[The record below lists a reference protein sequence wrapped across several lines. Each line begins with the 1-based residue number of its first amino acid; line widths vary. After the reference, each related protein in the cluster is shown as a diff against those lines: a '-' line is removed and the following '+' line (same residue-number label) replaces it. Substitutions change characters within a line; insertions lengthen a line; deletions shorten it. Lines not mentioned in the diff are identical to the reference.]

1 MRVSDVIGGL
11 AVCGVVVLIGM
22 SLADED
28 SPDALAD
35 DPTTILVLN
44 GSGTT
49 DAPAFDTTVATD
61 ATVATE
67 GTDATPTDST
77 DSTTT
82 DAPAE
87 TPPASTPPPSSPP
100 PTSTTVPL
108 ISDDLKPFVAVRVLN
123 GGAGPGAATDATE
136 LLAAAGFDPRAQGD
150 ASIDVAVTTV
160 LYAPDRRS
168 DALTV
173 NEVIGA
179 APENVREATPDDPNW
194 AEYGADLHVLVVLG
208 PSQ

>member
-22 SLADED
+22 SLADD
-28 SPDALAD
+28 DAPDALAD
-35 DPTTILVLN
+35 DPTTILVLDA
-44 GSGTT
+44 SGTT
-49 DAPAFDTTVATD
+49 DVPASDTTESTATSG
-61 ATVATE
+61 TTE
-67 GTDATPTDST
+67 ST
-77 DSTTT
+77 DPAPTGSTDTTST
-82 DAPAE
+82 DAPAQ
-87 TPPASTPPPSSPP
+87 TPPATTPSSTSPP

-108 ISDDLKPFVAVRVLN
+108 LTDDLKPFVAVRVLN

-150 ASIDVAVTTV
+150 ASSDVAATTV

-179 APENVREATPDDPNW
+179 APENVREASPDDPNW
-194 AEYGADLHVLVVLG
+194 ADFGADLHVLVVLG
-208 PSQ
+208 PTQ